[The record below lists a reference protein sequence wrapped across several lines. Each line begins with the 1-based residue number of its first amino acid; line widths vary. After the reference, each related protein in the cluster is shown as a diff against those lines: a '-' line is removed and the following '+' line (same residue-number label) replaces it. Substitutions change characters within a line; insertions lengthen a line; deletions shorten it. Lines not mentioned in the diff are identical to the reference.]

1 MYLPDGVW
9 IADGGDD
16 FDLEK
21 CGWSGVAGGGP
32 RSGVDARLL
41 SILRCIFSYLT
52 IAARA
57 AG

>member
-1 MYLPDGVW
+1 MIW
-9 IADGGDD
+9 
-16 FDLEK
+16 K
-21 CGWSGVAGGGP
+21 CGWSGVAGGSP
-32 RSGVDARLL
+32 RSGAEARLL